1 MKYAVKCLIL
11 LSFVCFVV
19 LVTRTILAQ
28 QGEWR
33 EVSREELQMKTSRVE
48 PDADAEAIFWEVH
61 VDDSSE
67 YELVRKHYVRVKI
80 FTERGQEKYSKIDI
94 PFRKG
99 VKIKDLVA
107 RVVKPDGSTIE
118 ISEKDVF
125 EREIVK
131 TSGTKVKA
139 KSFVVPGIAPGV
151 VVEYRSS

>member
-33 EVSREELQMKTSRVE
+33 EVSREEPQMKTSRVE

-80 FTERGQEKYSKIDI
+80 FTERG
-94 PFRKG
+94 
-99 VKIKDLVA
+99 
-107 RVVKPDGSTIE
+107 
-118 ISEKDVF
+118 
-125 EREIVK
+125 
-131 TSGTKVKA
+131 
-139 KSFVVPGIAPGV
+139 
-151 VVEYRSS
+151 

>member
-11 LSFVCFVV
+11 FSFVCFVV

-28 QGEWR
+28 QGGWR

-80 FTERGQEKYSKIDI
+80 FTERG
-94 PFRKG
+94 
-99 VKIKDLVA
+99 
-107 RVVKPDGSTIE
+107 
-118 ISEKDVF
+118 
-125 EREIVK
+125 
-131 TSGTKVKA
+131 
-139 KSFVVPGIAPGV
+139 
-151 VVEYRSS
+151 